1 MWPKRPYLRTLR
13 RLKAVRALLAG
24 IIVGILLLQ
33 VLVVLVRTNKL
44 CRCVGKRVH
53 IALAADAT
61 QRKGML
67 ALMNSILS
75 NTACPQLLVFH
86 LFGQAPSSAFQGVT
100 ILSHDL
106 PPVPVLSRFINHQYD
121 EFQFPRG
128 NLKALENYVRF
139 FLADILKD
147 VHSCW
152 WLDSDIIVQGDLNLL
167 TQKLT
172 IHHLTSN
179 AILAAFPR
187 KRKGF
192 TKKAFHRLQYLGI
205 DVHFPSATFNAGIL
219 YLNLATWRERN
230 LTSTLEAIARVNARE
245 SLYPD
250 SGSQPPL
257 QLAVGDMFEKIPS
270 TFIGRL
276 GYKNGVNIDPAA
288 MFLHWNGQHKPWLPT
303 GKYVS
308 YWAAYAVRES
318 SNSSSFEDCSAP
330 SSEVECARDLIDSP

>member
-1 MWPKRPYLRTLR
+1 MLPKRAYLRTLRR
-13 RLKAVRALLAG
+13 RLKAVRAPLG
-24 IIVGILLLQ
+24 SIIVGLLLLR
-33 VLVVLVRTNKL
+33 VLGVVRTNKL
-44 CRCVGKRVH
+44 FTHCIGKRVH
-53 IALAADAT
+53 IAVAADVT

-67 ALMNSILS
+67 ALMNSIQS

-86 LFGQAPSSAFQGVT
+86 VFGQALSSTFQGIT

-121 EFQFPRG
+121 EFSFPRG

-139 FLADILKD
+139 LLADILKD

-172 IHHLTSN
+172 IHHSTSN

-230 LTSTLEAIARVNARE
+230 LTSTLEAIAHVNARE

-257 QLAVGDMFEKIPS
+257 QLAVGDMFETIPS

-276 GYKNGVNIDPAA
+276 GYKTGVNIDPAA
-288 MFLHWNGQHKPWLPT
+288 MFLHWNGQHEPWLPT
-303 GKYVS
+303 GKYVA
-308 YWAAYAVRES
+308 YWEAYAIRES
-318 SNSSSFEDCSAP
+318 SNSSLSRTVQRLAQKSNDYGA
-330 SSEVECARDLIDSP
+330 